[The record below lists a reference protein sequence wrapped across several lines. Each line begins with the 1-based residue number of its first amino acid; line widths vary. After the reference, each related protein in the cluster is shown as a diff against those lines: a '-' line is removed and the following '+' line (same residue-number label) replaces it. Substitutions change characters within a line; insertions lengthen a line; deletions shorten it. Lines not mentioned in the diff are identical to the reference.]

1 MNSTEI
7 IRNYIDNQLH
17 YPRVNR
23 AGDIDEVT
31 LPSTETI
38 IISYADISIT
48 GTSELDLRLGYL
60 LITLQMDITLL
71 EARKNDS
78 FSLPYIVRQQR
89 MFLIWDI

>member
-38 IISYADISIT
+38 IISLER
-48 GTSELDLRLGYL
+48 SELDLRLGYL

>member
-1 MNSTEI
+1 M
-7 IRNYIDNQLH
+7 L
-17 YPRVNR
+17 
-23 AGDIDEVT
+23 
-31 LPSTETI
+31 
-38 IISYADISIT
+38 ISQSLER
-48 GTSELDLRLGYL
+48 SELDLRLGYL